1 MKRLPMKVIAG
12 AAILFTMALAMPTEA
27 AGTLTAEE
35 KKIVAWVDVHHPAA
49 VSLLEEAVRIPSA
62 TLNFTGVRKVGDLFA
77 ERYRAIGFETRWL
90 DLPPEVNRAGHL
102 FAERHGKRGRKLLLI
117 GHLDT
122 VIESSPVVR
131 EGMTLRGNGGSD
143 MKGGDVI
150 MLYALEALAHAG
162 VLRDTAIIVALTG
175 DEEDP
180 GKPLK
185 ISRRELI
192 DAARRSDLALA
203 FEGTVE
209 NTGTVARRGFT
220 SWKLETSARGGHSSG
235 IFTATSG
242 SGAVFEAARILDRF
256 YQEVRG
262 EEYLTFNPSVIV
274 GGTDVAMDDDVK
286 KGTADGKLNVIPKQV
301 VVEGDLRFLTNTQRD
316 RTEEK
321 MRAIVEQHL
330 PGTSAI
336 ITFNDGYP
344 AMEPT
349 EGNHKLLKV
358 FDQVS
363 RDLGFGEVTPLDP
376 SKRGAGDVSFV
387 APIIDCLDG
396 LGAKGEREHSA
407 DEWVDMSSI
416 PMLIK
421 RAALLIYRL
430 SR

>member
-1 MKRLPMKVIAG
+1 MVIAG
-12 AAILFTMALAMPTEA
+12 VTILSTMTVTMTAEA
-27 AGTLTAEE
+27 ARTNAAEE
-35 KKIVAWVDVHHPAA
+35 KKIVAWIDDHHPEA

-62 TLNFTGVRKVGDLFA
+62 TMNFAGVRKVGELFA
-77 ERYRAIGFETRWL
+77 ARYRAIGFETRWV
-90 DLPPEVNRAGHL
+90 DMPVEMGRAGHF
-102 FAERHGKRGRKLLLI
+102 FAERRGKRGRKILMI

-122 VIESSPVVR
+122 VIENSPVTR
-131 EGMTLRGNGGSD
+131 EGTILRGNGGSD

-162 VLRDTAIIVALTG
+162 VLKDTTITVVMTG

-185 ISRRELI
+185 VSRRELT
-192 DAARRSDLALA
+192 DAAKRSDLALA

-209 NTGTVARRGFT
+209 NTGTISRRGFT

-235 IFTATSG
+235 IFSVTSG
-242 SGAVFEAARILDRF
+242 SGALFEATRILDQF
-256 YQEVRG
+256 YREVRG
-262 EEYLTFNPSVIV
+262 EEYLTFNPSVMV
-274 GGTDVAMDDDVK
+274 GGTEVTIDDESK
-286 KGTADGKLNVIPKQV
+286 KGNASGKLNVIPKQA
-301 VVEGDLRFLTNTQRD
+301 VVEGDLRFLTNAQRD

-330 PGTSAI
+330 PGSSAT
-336 ITFNDGYP
+336 ITFADGYP

-363 RDLGFGEVTPLDP
+363 RDLGFGEITPLDP

-396 LGAKGEREHSA
+396 LGAKGEREHA
-407 DEWVDMSSI
+407 AEEWVDLSSM